1 MSASRA
7 RSPFATVL
15 AAAALVALPAAVGLF
30 HVASHARVTD
40 AGYRLDRLRV
50 RQRDLAA
57 ERARLELEV
66 AALRA
71 PGRLERYARARLGM
85 APPAPGA
92 VVAWGAGVA
101 GRAGV
106 AGGEESHRP
115 APAEPLSQAARA
127 GGARAETV
135 ALSDATSLAAR

>member
-1 MSASRA
+1 MSARPA
-7 RSPFATVL
+7 RSPTAAVL
-15 AAAALVALPAAVGLF
+15 RAALLVALAASVGIF
-30 HVASHARVTD
+30 HVWSHARVTD

-71 PGRLERYARARLGM
+71 PGRLERYARARLEM

-92 VVAWGAGVA
+92 VVAWGTGEAA
-101 GRAGV
+101 ADRAGGV
-106 AGGEESHRP
+106 GGGGRHRP
-115 APAEPLSQAARA
+115 APAEPMQDGLAVREVAAR
-127 GGARAETV
+127 
-135 ALSDATSLAAR
+135 